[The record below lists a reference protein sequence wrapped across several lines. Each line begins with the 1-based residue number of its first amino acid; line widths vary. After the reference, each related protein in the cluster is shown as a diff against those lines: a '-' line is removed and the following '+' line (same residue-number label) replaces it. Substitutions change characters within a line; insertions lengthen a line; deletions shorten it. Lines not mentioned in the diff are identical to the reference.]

1 MNLKFEYKIVFEN
14 NLRHE
19 SWDRMGV
26 FDEKTKFKNLMQVYL
41 QGAATGGPKGQKAS
55 FRKIPF
61 HVTLNKSQRHDFE
74 AESEVIFV
82 YILAAV

>member
-26 FDEKTKFKNLMQVYL
+26 FDEKAKFKNLLQVYL
-41 QGAATGGPKGQKAS
+41 KGPQLVAQKARRPVLKRDLFMS
-55 FRKIPF
+55 
-61 HVTLNKSQRHDFE
+61 L
-74 AESEVIFV
+74 
-82 YILAAV
+82 